1 MNKEINLVEVLK
13 GEPSTILEIPLDD
26 IVICN
31 DDDDYE
37 PWNYLEEWEQV
48 NIINSQKRFF

>member
-31 DDDDYE
+31 DDDYE